1 MPKNKPSMTAR
12 KVASDFLFVVE
23 DPEMAKLA
31 PAGSI
36 ESTYAIL
43 EAAGMLKPWMVS
55 LIKAPWYQ
63 KFGRAIEKPILH
75 GQMLHLVLRKRF
87 LDDEV
92 RAAIA
97 AGVTQVLVVGGG
109 FDTLCLRLA
118 AEYPDV
124 TFLEL
129 DHPPTHRVKLE
140 AVEAIGATRSNL
152 HLHGVDLSERS
163 LADFLVEADC
173 WACDARSVV
182 VAEGVLMYLSEEDV
196 VAFLAAVRSAVASR
210 SRVLATYIYEE
221 GLKGGSLGWL
231 GGILKGFLKLV
242 GEPFRWGVGA
252 EGIEPFLGSH
262 GFQVLGD
269 FRRFDL
275 KQRYVEPAGHADWV
289 VARLEGVVAAEPADL
304 SAS

>member
-1 MPKNKPSMTAR
+1 MPGNKPSMTAR

-23 DPEMAKLA
+23 DPETAKLA
-31 PAGSI
+31 PPGSVAA
-36 ESTYAIL
+36 TYEL
-43 EAAGMLKPWMVS
+43 LGAAGMLKPWMVS

-63 KFGRAIEKPILH
+63 RFGRGLERSILH

-92 RAAIA
+92 REAIA
-97 AGVTQVLVVGGG
+97 AGATQVLVVGGG
-109 FDTLCLRLA
+109 YDTLCLRLA
-118 AEYPDV
+118 AEFPEV

-129 DHPPTHRVKLE
+129 DHPPTHQSKAK
-140 AVEAIGATRSNL
+140 AVQAIGASRTNL
-152 HLHGVDLSERS
+152 HLQGVDLSERS
-163 LADFLVEADC
+163 LRELLEEAEC
-173 WACDARSVV
+173 WAGDARSVV
-182 VAEGVLMYLSEEDV
+182 VAEGVLMYLSEQDV
-196 VAFLAAVRSAVASR
+196 VAFLAAVRSSVASG
-210 SRVLATYIYEE
+210 SRVLATYIYQE
-221 GLKGGSLGWL
+221 GLSQASLGWL

-275 KQRYVEPAGHADWV
+275 KQRYVDPAGHADWV
-289 VARLEGVVAAEPADL
+289 VARLEGVVAAETAEFA
-304 SAS
+304 AS

>member
-1 MPKNKPSMTAR
+1 
-12 KVASDFLFVVE
+12 
-23 DPEMAKLA
+23 
-31 PAGSI
+31 
-36 ESTYAIL
+36 
-43 EAAGMLKPWMVS
+43 
-55 LIKAPWYQ
+55 
-63 KFGRAIEKPILH
+63 
-75 GQMLHLVLRKRF
+75 

-129 DHPPTHRVKLE
+129 DHPPTHRVKLQ

-163 LADFLVEADC
+163 LADFLAEADC
-173 WACDARSVV
+173 WACHARSVV

-196 VAFLAAVRSAVASR
+196 VAFLAAVRSSVASC
-210 SRVLATYIYEE
+210 SRVLATYIYQE
-221 GLKGGSLGWL
+221 GLNRGSLGWL
-231 GGILKGFLKLV
+231 GGALKGFLKLV

-269 FRRFDL
+269 SRRFDL

-304 SAS
+304 SAP